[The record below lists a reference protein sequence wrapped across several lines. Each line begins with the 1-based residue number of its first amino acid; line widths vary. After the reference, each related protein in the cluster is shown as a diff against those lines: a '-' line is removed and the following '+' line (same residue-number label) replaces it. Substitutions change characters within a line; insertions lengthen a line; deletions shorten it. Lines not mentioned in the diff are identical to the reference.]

1 MAETAAWEYRVLT
14 VGRWTGAKDEDLE
27 AALNELGEQGW
38 EAVNVFNHEGLPKLT
53 LVAKRPLTAGAR
65 RRRSMPGE
73 ITP

>member
-14 VGRWTGAKDEDLE
+14 VGRWTGTQDEDLE

-38 EAVNVFNHEGLPKLT
+38 EAVNVFHREGSPKLT
-53 LVAKRPLTAGAR
+53 LVAKRPLTPGAR